1 MPDPLFTTDQ
11 LRARLS
17 SLTVDR
23 IYDDNGD
30 GSADADPLTQLQRD
44 ASSKVRSHL
53 GPVYDTA
60 LLTADVSDELVR
72 IALDVAHAMAAQRH
86 PEVLR
91 IDGYRMM
98 EQAEKELKKLREG
111 ITNLGIETSP
121 EPAANQG
128 GEALSGNPDDPEPLK
143 RFTDNWGAF

>member
-1 MPDPLFTTDQ
+1 MPDPLFTADQ

-17 SLTVDR
+17 SLAVDR

-30 GSADADPLTQLQRD
+30 GNADADPLTQLQRD
-44 ASSKVRSHL
+44 ASSKVRGHL

-60 LLTADVSDELVR
+60 LLTPGASDELVR

-111 ITNLGIETSP
+111 VTNLGIETSP

-143 RFTDNWGAF
+143 RFSDNWGDF